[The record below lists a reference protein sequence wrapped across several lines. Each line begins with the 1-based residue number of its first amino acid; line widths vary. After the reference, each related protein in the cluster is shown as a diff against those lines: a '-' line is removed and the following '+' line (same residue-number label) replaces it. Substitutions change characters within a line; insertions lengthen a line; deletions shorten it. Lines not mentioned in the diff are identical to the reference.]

1 MLRTIPSALLCWLFL
16 LAQSHGQDVF
26 VPRELK
32 VPEVTRSE
40 KERASQIEKTP
51 PANESVVVKQSPVT
65 RPAKTAPAN
74 EPSMNLHPEK
84 VESAKAGLVKTP
96 AVKESASKPRPEKM
110 QAIKFEPVKALAGKE
125 PAENPR
131 SEKTQTAKTE

>member
-32 VPEVTRSE
+32 AVTRSE

-51 PANESVVVKQSPVT
+51 PTNESALVKQSSVLQ
-65 RPAKTAPAN
+65 PAITAPTNA
-74 EPSMNLHPEK
+74 PSHNLHLEK
-84 VESAKAGLVKTP
+84 VESAKGGPVKAP
-96 AVKESASKPRPEKM
+96 AVKEAASKLHPEKM
-110 QAIKFEPVKALAGKE
+110 QAVTFEPVKALAGKE
-125 PAENPR
+125 TVGDAHP
-131 SEKTQTAKTE
+131 EKI